1 MITYNFK
8 LAQLS
13 ISIFENLM
21 DDHLKY
27 KWKKA
32 LLNIGD
38 DAEDKNID
46 IVLNFNWKECKLI
59 LNEDRKPYNKYSISC
74 NLVNLS
80 NDIYQM

>member
-1 MITYNFK
+1 MTYNFK
-8 LAQLS
+8 PVQLS

-27 KWKKA
+27 KWSKPI
-32 LLNIGD
+32 LNIGD
-38 DAEDKNID
+38 DFKNID
-46 IVLNFNWKECKLI
+46 IILNFKRKECKLI
-59 LNEDRKPYNKYSISC
+59 LNEDCKPYNKYTISC